1 MQTSK
6 EIRSAINKLL
16 TDMSALA
23 AKPWNTESR
32 ASFDRMAADSITLEE
47 DFKRA
52 EILEQRTTPVTTGKR
67 SPRPGAKESNRSEDE
82 QRSEVRNAML
92 AFARGGKFGMT
103 QEQRDLVTTSDST
116 GGALIPQLYNPELF
130 AALKYYG
137 PIAQLVKTRVTE
149 NNGAPIKV
157 ALTNDT
163 GNGLQLIGAE
173 PAPTVG
179 TTGGLIET
187 DPAFVSK
194 IVGVDTVTAGLV
206 KISVQELEDASFD
219 LDSWIRDAFG
229 LRYARGMERLVTLGT
244 DMNGVTLPNQA
255 TGGMAAVATVG
266 TTTSTLAAGIGWDDL
281 TATYGALD
289 PAYTN
294 PAKAVW
300 QFNSSTRAY
309 LVGLKDGFGR
319 PFFQADPANDEPFA
333 RIAGFK
339 VVLNQSLPNMGASA
353 KPILFGDPSAAYFLR
368 TDGQPSIVRLNERF
382 LDTLEVGFFLY
393 LRAGGTSIVMSGAPS
408 PLAAL
413 QQASS

>member
-32 ASFDRMAADSITLEE
+32 TAFDKMAADSVTLEE

-52 EILEQRTTPVTTGKR
+52 ELLEQRTAPVVTGKR
-67 SPRPGAKESNRSEDE
+67 SPRPDADNRSDDQKREE
-82 QRSEVRNAML
+82 TRSAML
-92 AFARGGKFGMT
+92 AFARGGKYAMSA
-103 QEQRDLVTTSDST
+103 EQRDLVSTSDAT
-116 GGALIPQLYNPELF
+116 GGALIPQLYNPELI
-130 AALKYYG
+130 AARKFFG
-137 PIAQLVKTRVTE
+137 PISDLVKNKVTD

-157 ALTNDT
+157 ALVNDT
-163 GNGLQLIGAE
+163 GNGLALVGAE
-173 PAPTVG
+173 PAPAVNTS
-179 TTGGLIET
+179 GGLQET

-206 KISVQELEDASFD
+206 RISVQELEDSSFD
-219 LDSWIRDAFG
+219 LDAWIRDAFG
-229 LRYARGMERLVTLGT
+229 LRYARGMEKLVTLGT

-255 TGGMAAVATVG
+255 SGGMNGVATVG
-266 TTTSTLAAGIGWDDL
+266 TTTASLAAGIGWDDL

-382 LDTLEVGFFLY
+382 N
-393 LRAGGTSIVMSGAPS
+393 
-408 PLAAL
+408 
-413 QQASS
+413 